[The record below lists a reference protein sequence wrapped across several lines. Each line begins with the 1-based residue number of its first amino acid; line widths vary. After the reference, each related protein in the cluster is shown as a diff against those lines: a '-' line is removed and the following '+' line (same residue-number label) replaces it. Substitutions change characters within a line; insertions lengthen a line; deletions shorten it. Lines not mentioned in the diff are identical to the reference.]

1 MNSRDSPEPV
11 PYRDMWGKTI
21 RPISQMKKLRP
32 RGSPRS
38 HSRSSWLDPACLIM
52 PRLTLEDELLAHDP
66 FRGSPSGRSLL
77 PRKLLGGEGGEWGME
92 SLTPGG
98 LAPLNGR
105 STASPPTTRSS
116 LDPPNAPPL
125 HPGGTPPLSLYSPTP
140 SQSQCQGHRP
150 AGPGLISTESG
161 VRGLGGA

>member
-105 STASPPTTRSS
+105 STASPP
-116 LDPPNAPPL
+116 PPALPSILPTHLPSTLGVPLLCPFTLPPL
-125 HPGGTPPLSLYSPTP
+125 PRASVKGTGLLGLVLSPP
-140 SQSQCQGHRP
+140 SQ
-150 AGPGLISTESG
+150 ESG
-161 VRGLGGA
+161 V